1 MLVLALA
8 LAPVPMP
15 LQLARALPICREA
28 RPSLVQGQSEG
39 RVQRLG
45 ELPPAQ
51 AYLTVMRTENGCI
64 RPVLVREERA
74 RRP

>member
-1 MLVLALA
+1 MLVLTLA
-8 LAPVPMP
+8 LAAVPAP
-15 LQLARALPICREA
+15 LELARALPICREA
-28 RPSLVQGQSEG
+28 RPTLVQQRSEQ
-39 RVQRLG
+39 RSRRLG
-45 ELPPAQ
+45 ELPMAQ

>member
-1 MLVLALA
+1 MMALALV
-8 LAPVPMP
+8 LAPVPAP
-15 LQLARALPICREA
+15 LELARALPICREA
-28 RPSLVQGQSEG
+28 RPSLIQDRAQA
-39 RVQRLG
+39 RPRRLG

-51 AYLTVMRTENGCI
+51 AYLAVMRTENGCI

>member
-1 MLVLALA
+1 MIVLTLALA
-8 LAPVPMP
+8 AVPAP
-15 LQLARALPICREA
+15 LELARALPICREA
-28 RPSLVQGQSEG
+28 RPALIYDRVDG
-39 RVQRLG
+39 RPKRLG

-64 RPVLVREERA
+64 KPVLVREERA

>member
-1 MLVLALA
+1 MMALVLALA
-8 LAPVPMP
+8 ATPAP
-15 LQLARALPICREA
+15 LQMVRALPICREA
-28 RPSLVQGQSEG
+28 RPSLVQGSTEA
-39 RVQRLG
+39 RPRRLG

>member
-1 MLVLALA
+1 MLILALS
-8 LAPVPMP
+8 LAAVPAP

-28 RPSLVQGQSEG
+28 RPSLVQDRATG
-39 RVQRLG
+39 RPQRLG
-45 ELPPAQ
+45 ELPQAH

>member
-8 LAPVPMP
+8 LAPVPASFE
-15 LQLARALPICREA
+15 LARALPICREA
-28 RPSLVQGQSEG
+28 RPALVRERFEG
-39 RVQRLG
+39 RPKRLG

-64 RPVLVREERA
+64 KPVLVREERA
-74 RRP
+74 RRR